1 LATVKPYEDDE
12 RGMTASEF
20 GAYCRGYYSAL
31 GAALRAMD
39 LALRT
44 RALWLRGRRRAAR
57 LAAIARAAAVVD
69 DARVGEREQLGIDG
83 DPREERQ
90 CDRRGRD
97 REALRGVIAAR
108 WISDAERSRRTTS
121 DLDVELISS

>member
-20 GAYCRGYYSAL
+20 YIYCRGYYSAL

-44 RALWLRGRRRAAR
+44 RAAWVRGRSS
-57 LAAIARAAAVVD
+57 
-69 DARVGEREQLGIDG
+69 
-83 DPREERQ
+83 
-90 CDRRGRD
+90 
-97 REALRGVIAAR
+97 ALRA
-108 WISDAERSRRTTS
+108 
-121 DLDVELISS
+121 